1 MPNADREAR
10 LERAKAIG
18 RIAYSHVRWA
28 DIEANLPIDG
38 EEKQLREL
46 IEQGIAIDLAAPFRS
61 YARPDEFSRLRIRV
75 HGEKVFEVRW
85 DKAGGFKVVHC
96 DQGDWERTLRA
107 WPAPIP
113 FD

>member
-1 MPNADREAR
+1 MQRADREAR

-38 EEKQLREL
+38 KEKQLREL
-46 IEQGIAIDLAAPFRS
+46 IEQHRDRPGRTFPPARS
-61 YARPDEFSRLRIRV
+61 SRRV
-75 HGEKVFEVRW
+75 FAKVFEVRW
-85 DKAGGFKVVHC
+85 DKAGGFKVVHY

-113 FD
+113 FE